1 MDRNIF
7 HKNSQ
12 YIEKEEI
19 LTIIKK
25 GGYISPTPL
34 QEEVIPSV
42 LQGKN
47 LIIETGKDTGVTGS
61 FLVPLLIKLD
71 AHKDENKVIVFTSS
85 AESVIK
91 IEREFKRFSNRKL
104 NRPTAAFLG
113 YKDNIKKEIKTLKKK
128 PDFIIGTTERII
140 DHLRRDNITLQHIQ
154 TAVITFS
161 DAEENNSF
169 EKDVLFVFSKLPK
182 KFQIIMFLADMKY
195 ANPFIEIIKNP
206 HIIKLEKIALAKD
219 YKMIKN
225 RSSSSNFKQSQE
237 IENVSN
243 NKTNFP
249 ENEDILNEKIKS
261 IIKNIKEKED
271 PDELNR
277 YKKIIRNRNELIK
290 DLKNGEIVSVDGY
303 LLTWNLFAEAYDFS
317 LSSIISIPFRKDTLL
332 LDIVKNVN
340 RPTKKLHEL
349 FINSSFFAKKVDLR
363 TIEET
368 PFWIS
373 GISRYITRST
383 MICETTNA
391 WIMEHVLG

>member
-12 YIEKEEI
+12 SIEKEEI
-19 LTIIKK
+19 LTIIKR

-85 AESVIK
+85 VESVIK

-113 YKDNIKKEIKTLKKK
+113 YKDNLKKEIKTLKKK

-206 HIIKLEKIALAKD
+206 HIIKLEKIALAED
-219 YKMIKN
+219 YKVVKN

-261 IIKNIKEKED
+261 IIKKIKEEED

-277 YKKIIRNRNELIK
+277 YKKIIRKNVPFSLRSYIGAYFLKEAAVKIRKPNNSFKSLFVSIGKSRRVYPK
-290 DLKNGEIVSVDGY
+290 DLSR
-303 LLTWNLFAEAYDFS
+303 LFCSS
-317 LSSIISIPFRKDTLL
+317 LKIP
-332 LDIVKNVN
+332 V
-340 RPTKKLHEL
+340 
-349 FINSSFFAKKVDLR
+349 
-363 TIEET
+363 
-368 PFWIS
+368 S
-373 GISRYITRST
+373 GIGNIKVLDNYSFIDIKPDLADKAIETLNGTEYKGRKITVNYARRALS
-383 MICETTNA
+383 
-391 WIMEHVLG
+391 